1 MEDELEV
8 GATGGRKTSYIN
20 SGEILIGG
28 EFSSNEFISLRMVS
42 VYLDEWL
49 NVCVCNE
56 WGIKIFV

>member
-42 VYLDEWL
+42 VYLDE
-49 NVCVCNE
+49 
-56 WGIKIFV
+56 